1 MKKRFLKYFSLGM
14 VLTSVFVSSC
24 RKDDFVDGD
33 AQETQ
38 TSGNTIIKII
48 DGPEKS
54 LFLDAATGIAPV
66 NVFNI
71 RRDAANAAALNTA
84 SSVTLTAAP
93 DLIAAYNTAHPIS
106 TGVPN
111 TYETL
116 PESLYT
122 PGAGLTKTSTG
133 YTIALNAGDFAKDFR
148 INLNFGL
155 FDFSKKYALA
165 YKITNPGNGTTS
177 ANQGQIFVL
186 ISVKNAYDGIYSQS
200 GGYIQRY
207 TAPGVKE
214 VGTLSGT
221 LAGNPDLTLTTI
233 NATTVEIGNL
243 TWFGGT
249 GGVGGIA
256 NLRATIDP
264 ATNLVTMSC
273 LGAPT
278 LKNTAG
284 AVNKYDPAT
293 KTFTLN
299 FDWNPVTTPRVVS
312 DLVIKYKGSR

>member
-1 MKKRFLKYFSLGM
+1 MKQRFLRYFSLGI
-14 VLTSVFVSSC
+14 VLTSVLITSC
-24 RKDDFVDGD
+24 RKDDFVSGD
-33 AQETQ
+33 DPQATL
-38 TSGNTIIKII
+38 TAGKTVVRVF
-48 DGPEKS
+48 DGPEKT
-54 LFLDAATGIAPV
+54 LFLDAISGIGSV
-66 NVFNI
+66 SVFNV
-71 RRDAANAAALNTA
+71 RREANSQESLNTA

-93 DLIAAYNTAHPIS
+93 ELITAYNTEHE
-106 TGVPN
+106 T

-116 PESLYT
+116 PESLFT
-122 PGAGLTKTSTG
+122 SGAGLTKISTG
-133 YTIALNAGDFAKDFR
+133 YTMVLNPGDFAKDFL

-155 FDFSKKYALA
+155 YDFNKKYALA
-165 YKITNPGNGTTS
+165 FKITNPGNGTTS
-177 ANQGQIFVL
+177 STQGQVLVL
-186 ISVKNAYDGIYSQS
+186 ISVKNTYDGIYSQLD
-200 GGYIQRY
+200 GYIQRY
-207 TAPGVKE
+207 TAPGVAE

-312 DLVIKYKGSR
+312 NLVIKYKGSR